1 MHDFLSK
8 PSDKLSKSDI
18 KQLQELHQKEF
29 GETFCGSCQGEI
41 LEAFKKIKSLYMITD
56 FELKGLNPYYRLE
69 KGKPGTISN
78 SQMSNKL
85 ALQFLS
91 IDPTRIKLFSKYP
104 EDWREQIG
112 EKTSFSQSTGKHER
126 ENSKEV
132 TREELEAKK
141 YNELAKAYPDHFKIG
156 MKKMEL
162 IDKILG

>member
-1 MHDFLSK
+1 
-8 PSDKLSKSDI
+8 
-18 KQLQELHQKEF
+18 
-29 GETFCGSCQGEI
+29 
-41 LEAFKKIKSLYMITD
+41 MITD

-69 KGKPGTISN
+69 KGKPETISN

-85 ALQFLS
+85 ALQFLR

-104 EDWREQIG
+104 EDWRERI
-112 EKTSFSQSTGKHER
+112 STGKVER

-156 MKKMEL
+156 MKKQEL
-162 IDKILG
+162 IENILGL